1 MDAQSLLSEETISN
15 KIYFIR
21 GQKVM
26 LDSDLALL
34 YGIETKVLKQSVKR
48 NLSRFQE
55 DFMFELTKIE
65 YDSSR
70 SQIVTLKNGRGFN
83 LKYLPYAFTEH
94 GILMLSS
101 ILKSDKAIQTNI
113 QIMRIFTKVR
123 QML

>member
-1 MDAQSLLSEETISN
+1 MDDQSLLSEETISN

-48 NLSRFQE
+48 NLSRFPE

-83 LKYLPYAFTEH
+83 LKYLPYAFH
-94 GILMLSS
+94 LLNMV
-101 ILKSDKAIQTNI
+101 
-113 QIMRIFTKVR
+113 F
-123 QML
+123 